1 MIPIYNW
8 NQYIKSTWDLVQV
21 VVFNVVRINNVRMMN
36 WWGSKDGG
44 LEWFSYRPCQFI
56 NWFYAFAHPPKVI

>member
-8 NQYIKSTWDLVQV
+8 IQYIKNTWDLVQV
-21 VVFNVVRINNVRMMN
+21 VAFNVVRINNVKMMN

-44 LEWFSYRPCQFI
+44 LEWFSYKLFKFI
-56 NWFYAFAHPPKVI
+56 NRFCAFAHPPKAF